1 MATNYVKARYQEIY
15 DFGTQAGKTTI
26 LGVHSPT
33 GNKVQEM
40 LGGFFRQF
48 RKYRYSGCTVTMVPA
63 AQLPADPLQVSFEAG
78 ALTIDPRDMLNPI
91 LFHGAHGES
100 LNEALNLIYNTSTDE
115 MIDGPS
121 VKEIRDQFS
130 ISSWGSE
137 NAYYSALCDPSFK
150 KFGIQ
155 SGAKVNLRPMVHP
168 VVLNHAMLP
177 SASGVEFDNTS
188 VHTEWDSDAVGSLSG
203 MQSAI
208 EGGGIGNI
216 AEVSGAE
223 ATSHVPRRMFTS
235 GLRPLGWLNTT
246 QFASPLN
253 VPAGATNKNWF
264 LSYTYIPKIM
274 MGVFILPPSYT
285 QEMYFRLIINHYF
298 EFKDFSTALS
308 YSPDGARLVYTET
321 IPEPSDGASGVS
333 SVSLDVENG
342 TIAKTTDGVF

>member
-33 GNKVQEM
+33 GNKVQAM

-100 LNEALNLIYNTSTDE
+100 LNEALNLIYNTSTAE
-115 MIDGPS
+115 MIDGAS

-177 SASGVEFDNTS
+177 SDSGVEYDNAS
-188 VHTEWDSDAVGSLSG
+188 NHYDMASDAVGQILGDNRISQG
-203 MQSAI
+203 A
-208 EGGGIGNI
+208 IGNI

-223 ATSHVPRRMFTS
+223 AVSVVPRQMFTS

-246 QFASPLN
+246 QFTAPLN
-253 VPAGATNKNWF
+253 VPAGSTNIDWF
-264 LSYTYIPKIM
+264 LSYSYIPKIM

-298 EFKDFSTALS
+298 EFKDFSTALT

-321 IPEPSDGASGVS
+321 IPEPSGGGGASTS
-333 SVSLDVENG
+333 SVSLDVVNG
-342 TIAKTTDGVF
+342 SIEKTTDGVF